1 MFTALIVK
9 KQHNLIRNFK
19 HIFVPKQFVKFNI
32 KQAEPRIIVKAG
44 KGIIVIV
51 VIEHLAC
58 FDANKVVLDVFYVL
72 FKTI

>member
-1 MFTALIVK
+1 MLTALVVK
-9 KQHNLIRNFK
+9 NNIILYAISSI
-19 HIFVPKQFVKFNI
+19 IFVPKQFVKFNI

-58 FDANKVVLDVFYVL
+58 FDANKVVLYVFYVL